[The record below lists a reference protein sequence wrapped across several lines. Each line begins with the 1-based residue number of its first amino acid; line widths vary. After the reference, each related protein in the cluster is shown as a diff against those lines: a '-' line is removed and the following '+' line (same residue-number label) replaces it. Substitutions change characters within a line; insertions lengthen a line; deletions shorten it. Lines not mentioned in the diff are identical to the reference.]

1 MSKRVTTGL
10 STPNTA
16 LFYVHVE
23 FNKDHIKVDAD
34 QITVGVRSKPIDG
47 EANKEVVKKIARH
60 FGVSS
65 SKVTIRSGHRNRD
78 KIIQITDL
86 RP

>member
-1 MSKRVTTGL
+1 M
-10 STPNTA
+10 
-16 LFYVHVE
+16 E
-23 FNKDHIKVDAD
+23 FNKDHIRVDAD
-34 QITVGVRSKPIDG
+34 QIIVGVRSKPVDG
-47 EANKEVVKKIARH
+47 EANKEVVKKIAKH

-65 SKVTIRSGHRNRD
+65 SKVSIRSGHRNRD